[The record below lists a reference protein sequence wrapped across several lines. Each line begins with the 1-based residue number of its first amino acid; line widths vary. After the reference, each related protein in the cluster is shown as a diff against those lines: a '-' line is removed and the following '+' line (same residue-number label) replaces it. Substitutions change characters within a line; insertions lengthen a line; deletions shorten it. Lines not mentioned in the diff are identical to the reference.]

1 MDEDAAVWIAREHGQ
16 YHHRPQYNGSQAQTM
31 GRPRHQITCGPNAT
45 VGAVPQPPPA
55 YRSLPRGAHAQ
66 VERRIRYDDEYL
78 LSLAASKDNIK
89 V

>member
-16 YHHRPQYNGSQAQTM
+16 YHHRPQFNGSQVQTM
-31 GRPRHQITCGPNAT
+31 GRQRQPMGY
-45 VGAVPQPPPA
+45 GANVQVAQPPPV
-55 YRSLPRGAHAQ
+55 YRSLPRGAQGKA
-66 VERRIRYDDEYL
+66 ERRIRYDDEYL